1 MNLENHYQK
10 TPDCLLEDMDGEM
23 LLYNPSNATT
33 LHLNGPSALVW
44 ELCSGDSSVASI
56 IHALQQAYPAQAG
69 QIEGDVSA
77 VIKELSENG
86 AIQQVAISQ
95 AHGQQSNGQ
104 EGVS

>member
-1 MNLENHYQK
+1 MNLEIHYQK
-10 TPDCLLEDMDGEM
+10 TPECLLEDMDGEM

-44 ELCSGDSSVASI
+44 ELCNGDKSVAAMV
-56 IHALQQAYPAQAG
+56 HTLQQAYPAQAG
-69 QIEGDVSA
+69 QIESDVVA

-95 AHGQQSNGQ
+95 ELSQQANGQ
-104 EGVS
+104 EVLS